1 MSGPRAAGSRPRA
14 AGPRARAEERA
25 GWLWASP
32 FAAGLVLFLMLPVLL
47 ALGTSFTDYALIE
60 PPLWIG
66 GEHYAELLEDPVF
79 RRSVWNTALYTVG
92 AVALNTV
99 VALGLAL
106 LLERPA
112 RGRELVRAVVFAPVL
127 VPIVAASIGW
137 MWLYHPEHGLVA
149 DAAAALG
156 LPRPDLLGDVRTALA
171 ALVVMGA
178 WIVGSQVVVLTAA
191 LRGVPR
197 AQLEAATIDGAGPGW
212 RFLAVVLPSIGPA
225 LLFNVVVSV
234 IWAAQVFATPLVM
247 TRGGPAGA
255 TQVYSMYVFQ
265 NAFQYGRMGYASAL
279 AWIQFLLVCVMTIFV
294 LRLGRRWMETA

>member
-1 MSGPRAAGSRPRA
+1 MSVRGPRE
-14 AGPRARAEERA
+14 RAEERA
-25 GWLWASP
+25 GWLWVSP
-32 FAAGLVLFLMLPVLL
+32 FAIGLVVFLGAPVGL
-47 ALGTSFTDYALIE
+47 ALYTSFTDYALLE

-66 GEHYAELLEDPVF
+66 TEHYEELLGDPVF
-79 RRSVWNTALYTVG
+79 WRSVKNTALYAIG
-92 AVALNTV
+92 AVLLNAF

-106 LLERPA
+106 LLERPVK
-112 RGRELVRAVVFAPVL
+112 GREVVRAIVFAPVL

-137 MWLYHPEHGLVA
+137 MWLYHPEHGLVS
-149 DAAAALG
+149 DAAAAVG
-156 LPRPDLLGDVRTALA
+156 LARPDLLGDARTALA
-171 ALVVMGA
+171 SLVVMGG

-197 AQLEAATIDGAGPGW
+197 AQLEAATLDGAGAGW
-212 RFLAVVLPSIGPA
+212 RFRAVVLPSIGPA
-225 LLFNVVVSV
+225 LLFNLVVSV

-279 AWIQFLLVCVMTIFV
+279 AWLQFVGVCVLTLLV
-294 LRLGRRWMETA
+294 LRLGRRWMEAA

>member
-1 MSGPRAAGSRPRA
+1 VSASGR
-14 AGPRARAEERA
+14 RARAEERA

-32 FAAGLVLFLMLPVLL
+32 FVVGTLLFLVVPVGL
-47 ALGTSFTDYALIE
+47 AVATSFTDYALLE

-66 GEHYAELLEDPVF
+66 PENYAELLRDPVF
-79 RRSVWNTALYTVG
+79 LRSVRNTVLYAVG
-92 AVALNTV
+92 AVALNTL

-112 RGRELVRAVVFAPVL
+112 RGRELVRAIVFAPVL

-156 LPRPDLLGDVRTALA
+156 LPRPDLLGDARTALA

-197 AQLEAATIDGAGPGW
+197 AQLEAATLDGAGPGW
-212 RFLAVVLPSIGPA
+212 RFRAVVLPSIGPA
-225 LLFNVVVSV
+225 LLFNLVVSV

-255 TQVYSMYVFQ
+255 TQVYAMYVFQ

-279 AWIQFLLVCVMTIFV
+279 AWIQFLVVAGLTLVV